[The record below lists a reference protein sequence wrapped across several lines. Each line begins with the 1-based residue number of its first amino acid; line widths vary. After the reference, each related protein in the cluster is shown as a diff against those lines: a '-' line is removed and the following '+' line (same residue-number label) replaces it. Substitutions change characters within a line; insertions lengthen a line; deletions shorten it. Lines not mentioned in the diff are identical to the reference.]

1 MFFALCVKTVQG
13 ASLVATRGDG
23 GHETGVS
30 RKPGAGH
37 LLCASSVDPRPPDA
51 GSCWRQWRAWDD
63 FLLLERELACIQ
75 ERQMRLEQKG
85 PAWNREQALLHQV
98 VGYDMPFRPSAP
110 QEGAFKEGAALGAF
124 RYKKLSKLGGQ

>member
-75 ERQMRLEQKG
+75 ERQMRLGQKG
-85 PAWNREQALLHQV
+85 QP
-98 VGYDMPFRPSAP
+98 GT
-110 QEGAFKEGAALGAF
+110 G
-124 RYKKLSKLGGQ
+124 SKLFYIKLLAMICPSDHPPPRKEPSKRVLH